1 MIHSDHNWHYQFIR
15 CKRCRPGFSLAPYLI
30 EGDRMQLAKRLI
42 SACAVAGALALVASS
57 AFAQAAAP
65 STLDVVKKRGSV
77 ICGVNVGLGGFSLP
91 DSQGKWKGLDIDMC
105 NAVAAAVLGDAT
117 KAKYVPLSA
126 QQRFL
131 ALQSGEIDMLV
142 RNSTITL
149 QRDAGI
155 GIQYAGV
162 NFYDGQ
168 AFVVGTKANVK
179 KLEELAGATICVAQ
193 GTTHEFN
200 MASWFRA
207 RNLQIKTVVFES
219 QDVMYDAFFGG
230 RCDAMTQDASAL
242 ASALATRGKQDGY
255 TILAER
261 ISKEPLGPFVRHG
274 DDVWLDVVR
283 WSLFALLEAEERG
296 ITQANV
302 DAQLKSPDA
311 LVQRL
316 LGVTP
321 GNGKAL
327 GLEENWAYN
336 IIKQIGNYGESYE
349 RNVGKDSPLKL
360 ARGPNALWTAGGLMY
375 PLPLR

>member
-1 MIHSDHNWHYQFIR
+1 MHIT
-15 CKRCRPGFSLAPYLI
+15 KRIFA
-30 EGDRMQLAKRLI
+30 
-42 SACAVAGALALVASS
+42 ACAAIGALALLAPAAS
-57 AFAQAAAP
+57 AQSP
-65 STLDVVKKRGSV
+65 STLEVVKKRGQV

-91 DSQGKWKGLDIDMC
+91 DSQGKWSGLDIDMC

-155 GIQYAGV
+155 GIQYAAI

-168 AFVVGTKANVK
+168 AFMVAKKLNVK
-179 KLEELAGATICVAQ
+179 TLAEISGATVCVAQ

-207 RNLQIKTVVFES
+207 RNLAVKSVVFES
-219 QDVMYDAFFGG
+219 QDVMYEAFFSG
-230 RCDAMTQDASAL
+230 RCDAITQDSSAL
-242 ASALATRGKQDGY
+242 ASALATRGRQADY
-255 TILAER
+255 LILPDL
-261 ISKEPLGPFVRHG
+261 ISKEPLGPFVRRG
-274 DDVWLDVVR
+274 DDVWMAVVR
-283 WSLFALLEAEERG
+283 WSLFAMLEAEERG
-296 ITQANV
+296 ITKGNV
-302 DAQLKSPDA
+302 DEQLKSTDA

-327 GLEENWAYN
+327 GVDENWAYN
-336 IIKQIGNYGESYE
+336 IIKQVGNYSESFE
-349 RNVGKDSPLKL
+349 RNVGMGSPLKL
-360 ARGPNALWTAGGLMY
+360 ARGQNALWTKGGLMY